1 MVRYDG
7 DGAHT
12 VSFPI
17 IAISGPPSVGKST
30 VIACL
35 LSKMKLHSVYFD
47 AHETMTDR
55 PVEEIE
61 AWLARGMPLAEM
73 VTVGLFD
80 HLEAARQDRP
90 VLFETPLGR
99 AFPDHSQLISRSI
112 WLDCPADIAL
122 ARKISETVSRGN
134 WDSLADLTGWLN
146 GYLAAYP
153 RITAP
158 SLLHQAAQVRPLADD
173 LIDAT
178 GDASEVAAQVG
189 AIVDQVQQ
197 AYSV

>member
-1 MVRYDG
+1 
-7 DGAHT
+7 

-17 IAISGPPSVGKST
+17 IAISGPPGVGKST
-30 VIACL
+30 VIASL
-35 LSKMKLHSVYFD
+35 SSKMNLHSVYFD

-61 AWLARGMPLAEM
+61 EWLARGMPLAEM
-73 VTVGLFD
+73 VPVGLVD

-99 AFPDHSQLISRSI
+99 AFPNHSRLISHSI

-122 ARKISETVSRGN
+122 ARKISETVSRGD
-134 WDSLADLTGWLN
+134 WDSLGDLTSWLS

-158 SLLHQAAQVRPLADD
+158 SLLQQAARVRPLADD

>member
-1 MVRYDG
+1 MVRDDG
-7 DGAHT
+7 DGVHT

-17 IAISGPPSVGKST
+17 IAISGPPGVGKST
-30 VIACL
+30 VIASL
-35 LSKMKLHSVYFD
+35 SSKMNLHSVYFD

-61 AWLARGMPLAEM
+61 EWLARGMPLAEM
-73 VTVGLFD
+73 VPVGLVD

-99 AFPDHSQLISRSI
+99 AFPNHSRLISHSI

-122 ARKISETVSRGN
+122 ARKISETVSRGD
-134 WDSLADLTGWLN
+134 WDSLGDLTSWLS

-158 SLLHQAAQVRPLADD
+158 SLLQQAARVRPLADD

>member
-1 MVRYDG
+1 MVRDNG
-7 DGAHT
+7 DGVHT

-17 IAISGPPSVGKST
+17 IAISGPPGVGKST
-30 VIACL
+30 VIASL
-35 LSKMKLHSVYFD
+35 SSKMNLHSVYFD

-61 AWLARGMPLAEM
+61 EWLARGMPLAEM
-73 VTVGLFD
+73 VPVGLVD

-99 AFPDHSQLISRSI
+99 AFPNHSRLISHSI

-122 ARKISETVSRGN
+122 ARKISETVSRGD
-134 WDSLADLTGWLN
+134 WDSLGDLTSWLS

-158 SLLHQAAQVRPLADD
+158 QS
-173 LIDAT
+173 
-178 GDASEVAAQVG
+178 ASAGRAGTSACRRSDRRDRRRFRSCG
-189 AIVDQVQQ
+189 AGRGH
-197 AYSV
+197 